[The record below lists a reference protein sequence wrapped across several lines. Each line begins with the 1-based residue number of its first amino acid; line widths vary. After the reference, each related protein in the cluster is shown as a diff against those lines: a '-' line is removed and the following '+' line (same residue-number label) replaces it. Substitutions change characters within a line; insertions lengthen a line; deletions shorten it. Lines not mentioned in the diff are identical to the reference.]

1 MKIAKVAAALAALAI
16 AVAGCGSGG
25 GGGSGDESDVKSL
38 LVWRLGDATP
48 EQAAFMKKVNTTF
61 EAKHPGLKVT
71 VQWVAWNDYTKKFQ
85 NAVAGG
91 KGPDVTEVGNTDV
104 LGWAK
109 QGALADITDQI
120 ASWAP
125 AKDIQQTLFTNDTL
139 DGKRYGVPWYAGDRG
154 FLYRKDWFDELH
166 IAVPKTWADIVAAAK
181 KLQQAKHVTGLPI
194 ATQSDSTYFLAP
206 YIWGN
211 EGELATRSGD
221 KWTSGLSSP
230 QAKEAI
236 AFYTGLVTKDKV
248 SPTAAAGWD
257 SLKTE
262 SLFAGEKAG
271 LVMDG
276 SWARPVIEGKNKKL
290 KGKIG
295 SFAIPKKNGGGPAP
309 TFAGGSD
316 LAVWKTTKAPGLAWE
331 YVTLLDSKKNATAF
345 ADLTNFFPTFTDVL
359 NSAKYAKDPFLG
371 PFATAMSSVPKTTP
385 ATPNWVS
392 ANQDKTVVQTM
403 VADIVKGKPL
413 DAAVSSADGQ
423 LNDLLNQ

>member
-1 MKIAKVAAALAALAI
+1 MKIAKVMAAAAALAI
-16 AVAGCGSGG
+16 AVTGCGSGD
-25 GGGSGDESDVKSL
+25 GSGDESGVKSL

-48 EQAAFMKKVNTTF
+48 EQSAFMKKVDRAF
-61 EAKHPGLKVT
+61 EAEHPGLKIT

-109 QGALADITDQI
+109 QGALADISDRI
-120 ASWAP
+120 AGWAP
-125 AKDIQQTLFTNDTL
+125 AKDIQPTLFTNDTL
-139 DGKRYGVPWYAGDRG
+139 DGKRYAVPWYAGDRG

-166 IAVPKTWADIVAAAK
+166 ISVPKTWADIVAAAK
-181 KLQQAKHVTGLPI
+181 RLQRAKGVTGLPI
-194 ATQSDSTYFLAP
+194 PTQQDATYFLAP

-211 EGELATRSGD
+211 EGELATRSGNR
-221 KWTSGLSSP
+221 WTSGLNSP

-248 SPTAAAGWD
+248 SPVAAAGWD

-262 SLFAGEKAG
+262 SLFAGGKAG
-271 LVMDG
+271 MVMDG
-276 SWARPVIEGKNKKL
+276 SWARPVIVNKNKKL
-290 KGKIG
+290 KDEIG

-316 LAVWKTTKAPGLAWE
+316 LAVWKTAKAPKLAWQ

-345 ADLTNFFPTFTDVL
+345 ADLTYFFPTFTDIL
-359 NSAKYAKDPFLG
+359 NGPKYAKDPFLK
-371 PFATAMSSVPKTTP
+371 PFAQAMSTVPKTTP

-392 ANQDKTVVQTM
+392 ANQDKTVLQTM

-413 DAAVSSADGQ
+413 DSAVSTASGQ
-423 LNDLLNQ
+423 LDDLLNQ